1 MVIWSIPYCRYF
13 FVSFVSVKAL
23 KYDYVEQCYIMFG
36 IQYGLRGESKVGGPS
51 VACLFRIV
59 PFHKSRSIS
68 IRFSEAIYTEPI
80 GLSDSGLF
88 LNQVAV
94 AGTNA
99 SLEEVRRAVKAM
111 EKRLGRMS
119 DSKQKGKI
127 PIDIDLLLWNG
138 TILKPADWEKEYV
151 QLLFRSV
158 AD

>member
-1 MVIWSIPYCRYF
+1 MTMWNNVILCLGSNTDCEANLKSAASLLRAYF
-13 FVSFVSVKAL
+13 
-23 KYDYVEQCYIMFG
+23 G
-36 IQYGLRGESKVGGPS
+36 
-51 VACLFRIV
+51 
-59 PFHKSRSIS
+59 S

-151 QLLFRSV
+151 QLLFQSV
-158 AD
+158 AYGSYDDERGNTYSPSPDTPDQFIGDHGT

>member
-1 MVIWSIPYCRYF
+1 M
-13 FVSFVSVKAL
+13 
-23 KYDYVEQCYIMFG
+23 EQCYIMFG
-36 IQYGLRGESKVGGPS
+36 VQYGLRGESKVGGQS
-51 VACLFRIV
+51 VAC
-59 PFHKSRSIS
+59 
-68 IRFSEAIYTEPI
+68 FSEAIYTEPI

>member
-23 KYDYVEQCYIMFG
+23 KYDYVEQCYIMSAVSLLRAYFG
-36 IQYGLRGESKVGGPS
+36 
-51 VACLFRIV
+51 
-59 PFHKSRSIS
+59 S

>member
-1 MVIWSIPYCRYF
+1 MTMWNNVILCLGSNTDCEANLKSAVSLLRAYF
-13 FVSFVSVKAL
+13 
-23 KYDYVEQCYIMFG
+23 G
-36 IQYGLRGESKVGGPS
+36 
-51 VACLFRIV
+51 
-59 PFHKSRSIS
+59 S

-127 PIDIDLLLWNG
+127 PIDITHSFTMAN
-138 TILKPADWEKEYV
+138 A
-151 QLLFRSV
+151 
-158 AD
+158 

>member
-1 MVIWSIPYCRYF
+1 MTMWNNVILCLGSNTDCEANLKSAASLLRAYF
-13 FVSFVSVKAL
+13 
-23 KYDYVEQCYIMFG
+23 G
-36 IQYGLRGESKVGGPS
+36 
-51 VACLFRIV
+51 
-59 PFHKSRSIS
+59 S

-119 DSKQKGKI
+119 DRYRPAFMEWNNPETCRLGKGVCATTL
-127 PIDIDLLLWNG
+127 PVCCGLGDITHSFTMAN
-138 TILKPADWEKEYV
+138 A
-151 QLLFRSV
+151 
-158 AD
+158 

>member
-1 MVIWSIPYCRYF
+1 MGSITL
-13 FVSFVSVKAL
+13 VAEANL
-23 KYDYVEQCYIMFG
+23 
-36 IQYGLRGESKVGGPS
+36 KVGGQS
-51 VACLFRIV
+51 DCVLI
-59 PFHKSRSIS
+59 SDRS
-68 IRFSEAIYTEPI
+68 RFSEAIYTEPI

>member
-1 MVIWSIPYCRYF
+1 MTMWNNVILCLGSNTDCEANLKSAVSLLRAYF
-13 FVSFVSVKAL
+13 
-23 KYDYVEQCYIMFG
+23 G
-36 IQYGLRGESKVGGPS
+36 
-51 VACLFRIV
+51 
-59 PFHKSRSIS
+59 S

-127 PIDIDLLLWNG
+127 PIDIDLLLWNNPETCRLG
-138 TILKPADWEKEYV
+138 KGVCATTLPVCCGLGDITHSFTMAN
-151 QLLFRSV
+151 
-158 AD
+158 A

>member
-1 MVIWSIPYCRYF
+1 MTMWNNVILCLGSNTDCESNLKSAASLLRAYF
-13 FVSFVSVKAL
+13 
-23 KYDYVEQCYIMFG
+23 G
-36 IQYGLRGESKVGGPS
+36 
-51 VACLFRIV
+51 
-59 PFHKSRSIS
+59 S

-99 SLEEVRRAVKAM
+99 SLEEVGRAVKAM